1 LQLAF
6 CIDLSIA
13 VKFQTG
19 SQWNFFGAPCKMMLF
34 VYLLTCSV
42 FVQIINDEDPNWFK
56 AEYNGQ
62 FGYVPSTYIQYIK
75 PT

>member
-1 LQLAF
+1 
-6 CIDLSIA
+6 
-13 VKFQTG
+13 
-19 SQWNFFGAPCKMMLF
+19 MLF